1 MEPLAADPL
10 DAGAEAGP
18 VPLGSG
24 GAAGSVRPNAGA
36 EAVAGRRLSPQQA
49 AQRLVRN
56 IEQVVRGQRRVVEL
70 VCVATLAGG
79 HVLIED
85 APGTGKTTLARAL
98 ARSVGGEF
106 QRVQATADLMPA
118 DITGSSV
125 WDPGERRFVFIA
137 GPVFA
142 DVLLVDELNRT
153 PPRTQSALLEVM
165 EERTVTVDGVRHQV
179 PANFLLIA
187 TQNPLDQHGTY
198 PLPEGQLD
206 RFAIRLHLAALDAEA
221 EHRVVREQL
230 AGPTV
235 DRLAPVLDGAELF
248 AVRHAVRTVHL
259 AEPVLAYA
267 VALARATRQDD
278 RIRTGAGARAAIA
291 LARCA
296 QAQAVLRGREYVT
309 PDDVIDLAVP
319 VLAHRIVTV
328 VGAPPA
334 PVVISELVRRQ
345 PVPVLV

>member
-1 MEPLAADPL
+1 M
-10 DAGAEAGP
+10 
-18 VPLGSG
+18 
-24 GAAGSVRPNAGA
+24 
-36 EAVAGRRLSPQQA
+36 
-49 AQRLVRN
+49 
-56 IEQVVRGQRRVVEL
+56 VEL
-70 VCVATLAGG
+70 VCAAALAGG

-118 DITGSSV
+118 DITGSAV
-125 WDPGERRFVFIA
+125 WDPGERRFAFVP

-165 EERTVTVDGVRHQV
+165 EERTVTVDGVRHPV
-179 PANFLLIA
+179 PATFLLVA

-206 RFAIRLHLAALDAEA
+206 RFAVRLHLLGLDVAD

-230 AGPTV
+230 VGPTV
-235 DRLAPVLDGAELF
+235 DRLDAVLDRATLF
-248 AVRHAVRTVHL
+248 DVQRAVRETYI
-259 AEPVLAYA
+259 AEPVLGHA
-267 VALARATRQDD
+267 VTLTRATRHDPL
-278 RIRTGAGARAAIA
+278 IRAGAGARAAIT

-296 QAQAVLRGREYVT
+296 QAHAVLRGREYVT
-309 PDDVIDLAVP
+309 PDDVNALAVP
-319 VLAHRIVTV
+319 VLAHRVVTAPA
-328 VGAPPA
+328 APPA
-334 PVVISELVRRQ
+334 EAVIAALVEHT
-345 PVPVLV
+345 PVPVPV

>member
-1 MEPLAADPL
+1 MEPSA
-10 DAGAEAGP
+10 
-18 VPLGSG
+18 VPIHD
-24 GAAGSVRPNAGA
+24 
-36 EAVAGRRLSPQQA
+36 SPEQA
-49 AQRLVRN
+49 HGTASEQAQDTAQRLVRN
-56 IEQVVRGQRRVVEL
+56 IETVVRGQHRVVEL
-70 VCVATLAGG
+70 ITVAALAGG

-98 ARSVGGEF
+98 ARSVGGAF

-118 DITGSSV
+118 DITGSAI
-125 WDPGERRFVFIA
+125 WNPGERSFVFIP

-142 DVLLVDELNRT
+142 DVLLVDELNRM

-165 EERTVTVDGVRHQV
+165 EERTVTVDGVRHSV
-179 PANFLLIA
+179 PVNFLLVA

-206 RFAIRLHLAALDAEA
+206 RFAIRLHLATLDAES

-235 DRLAPVLDGAELF
+235 DRLGPVLNGATLT
-248 AVRHAVRTVHL
+248 AVRRTVRAVHI
-259 AEPVLAYA
+259 AEPVLAHA
-267 VALARATRQDD
+267 VALTRATRHDP
-278 RIRTGAGARAAIA
+278 RIKAGAGARAAIT

-309 PDDVIDLAVP
+309 PDDINDLAVP
-319 VLAHRIVTV
+319 VLAHRLLTTLS
-328 VGAPPA
+328 APPGEA
-334 PVVISELVRRQ
+334 LISEIVDQQ
-345 PVPVLV
+345 PVPVQM

>member
-1 MEPLAADPL
+1 MESS
-10 DAGAEAGP
+10 
-18 VPLGSG
+18 GSWPEPI
-24 GAAGSVRPNAGA
+24 STERP
-36 EAVAGRRLSPQQA
+36 EPQPAQDA

-56 IEQVVRGQRRVVEL
+56 IESVVRGQRRVVEL
-70 VCVATLAGG
+70 MVVATLAGG

-118 DITGSSV
+118 DITGSAV
-125 WDPGERRFVFIA
+125 WDPGERRFVFIP
-137 GPVFA
+137 GPVFT
-142 DVLLVDELNRT
+142 DVLLVDELNRM

-165 EERTVTVDGVRHQV
+165 EERTVTVDGARHPV
-179 PANFLLIA
+179 PSNFLLVA

-206 RFAIRLHLAALDAEA
+206 RFAVRLHLAALDAEA

-235 DRLAPVLDGAELF
+235 ERLSAVMDEAALSAARDQVRVVHIADPVLE
-248 AVRHAVRTVHL
+248 
-259 AEPVLAYA
+259 YA
-267 VALARATRQDD
+267 VALTRATRHDP
-278 RIRTGAGARAAIA
+278 RIRAGAGSRAAIA

-296 QAQAVLRGREYVT
+296 QAHAVLRGRDYVS
-309 PDDVIDLAVP
+309 PDDVSDLAVP
-319 VLAHRIVTV
+319 VLAHRIVAALSAPAAEIV
-328 VGAPPA
+328 VR
-334 PVVISELVRRQ
+334 ELVDRQ
-345 PVPVLV
+345 PVPVPV

>member
-1 MEPLAADPL
+1 MEPLAAASLP
-10 DAGAEAGP
+10 APAPAQP
-18 VPLGSG
+18 
-24 GAAGSVRPNAGA
+24 AA
-36 EAVAGRRLSPQQA
+36 QDA

-56 IEQVVRGQRRVVEL
+56 IEQVVRGQHRVVEL
-70 VCVATLAGG
+70 VSVATLAGG

-118 DITGSSV
+118 DITGSAV

-165 EERTVTVDGVRHQV
+165 EERTVTVDGVRHHV
-179 PANFLLIA
+179 SPNFLLVA

-235 DRLAPVLDGAELF
+235 DRLAPVLDGAELV
-248 AVRHAVRTVHL
+248 AVRQAVRAVHI
-259 AEPVLAYA
+259 AEPVLAHA
-267 VALARATRQDD
+267 VALARATRQDH

-296 QAQAVLRGREYVT
+296 QAQAVLRGRDYVT
-309 PDDVIDLAVP
+309 PDDVNDLAVP
-319 VLAHRIVTV
+319 VLAHRIVTATA
-328 VGAPPA
+328 GPPA
-334 PVVISELVRRQ
+334 EILIHELVARQ
-345 PVPVLV
+345 PVPVPV

>member
-1 MEPLAADPL
+1 MEPSAAAPELARD
-10 DAGAEAGP
+10 
-18 VPLGSG
+18 V
-24 GAAGSVRPNAGA
+24 
-36 EAVAGRRLSPQQA
+36 
-49 AQRLVRN
+49 AQRLVDT
-56 IEQVVRGQRRVVEL
+56 IETVVRGQRRVVEL
-70 VCVATLAGG
+70 VVVAGLAGG

-118 DITGSSV
+118 DITGSAV
-125 WDPGERRFVFIA
+125 WDPGERRFAFIP

-165 EERTVTVDGVRHQV
+165 EERTVTVDGVRHPV
-179 PANFLLIA
+179 PVNFLLIA

-206 RFAIRLHLAALDAEA
+206 RFAIRLHLATLDAES
-221 EHRVVREQL
+221 EHQVVREQL

-235 DRLAPVLDGAELF
+235 DRLAAVIDVATLT
-248 AVRHAVRTVHL
+248 AVRHEVRAIHL
-259 AEPVLAYA
+259 ADPVLEYA
-267 VALARATRQDD
+267 VALTRATRIDQ
-278 RIRTGAGARAAIA
+278 RIRAGAGARAAIT

-296 QAQAVLRGREYVT
+296 QAQAVLRGRDYVT
-309 PDDVIDLAVP
+309 PDDVADLAVP
-319 VLAHRIVTV
+319 VLAHRIITALA
-328 VGAPPA
+328 APA
-334 PVVISELVRRQ
+334 AEVVIGELVDRQ
-345 PVPVLV
+345 PVPVPV